1 MHGIKKKIMK
11 LFCEDVEVYIEDEH
25 FVFRRGKHVNRF
37 EPFIYLLNDPKA
49 QIEGPSGENTAM
61 ESHAIIRPFSK
72 DDIGH
77 PGISR
82 KEAIEAFIARGFTS
96 VTKRMY
102 LALPDVYF
110 YGVERLE
117 RAIQGFDRSMLS
129 DGAHAAGARKCVF
142 VENKKL
148 NLGQS

>member
-1 MHGIKKKIMK
+1 MHRIKKKIMR
-11 LFCEDVEVYIEDEH
+11 LFCEDVEVYIEDKH

-37 EPFIYLLNDPKA
+37 EPFIYMLSDPKA
-49 QIEGPSGENTAM
+49 QIESPSGESTEM
-61 ESHAIIRPFSK
+61 ESHAVIKPFSK
-72 DDIGH
+72 DNIGH

-82 KEAIEAFIARGFTS
+82 KEAIEAFIARGFSS

-102 LALPDVYF
+102 LVLPDVYF
-110 YGVERLE
+110 YGVEKLE

-142 VENKKL
+142 VENED
-148 NLGQS
+148 